1 MRGLDDTDREILRLL
16 SENAR
21 QPYSEIAEAVDL
33 SPPAVSSRVDR
44 LRELGVLERFTVEL
58 DRETLRDGSSAL
70 VTVHATPGGGERV
83 MEALRG
89 AEAVEYLLLAAD
101 ETVVC
106 TVVAADVRAT
116 LAERL
121 PSEAVAEYTVRP
133 LAAAEWTPRFGQVEL
148 APECV
153 ECGNH
158 VGGGGERERLDGEL
172 YHFCCPSCQA
182 AFLDRYERLREGPEA
197 DG

>member
-1 MRGLDDTDREILRLL
+1 MRGLDDTDREILKLL
-16 SENAR
+16 AENAR
-21 QPYSEIAEAVDL
+21 QPYSEIAEAVGL

-44 LRELGVLERFTVEL
+44 LRELGVLERFTVDL

-83 MEALRG
+83 METLR
-89 AEAVEYLLLAAD
+89 AA

-133 LAAAEWTPRFGQVEL
+133 LAETEWTPRFGQVEL

-153 ECGNH
+153 ECGNS
-158 VGGGGERERLDGEL
+158 VGGDGERERLDGDL

-182 AFLDRYERLREGPEA
+182 AFLDRYERLSEGTEA